1 MNAKPPRDDGDLN
14 PALDVVMA
22 WGPEQSRPILTRMK
36 ERFPERPEQELAALI
51 ALCEA
56 IGQHGVQ
63 LATEIGDSGLAREQA
78 MRELFERWPALD
90 NDHAWRALWQGFY
103 SYWRDNGR
111 FPEEPPPK
119 KRRRRK

>member
-1 MNAKPPRDDGDLN
+1 MNAKSQDEDLN

-22 WGPEQSRPILTRMK
+22 WGPEQARPILTRLK
-36 ERFPERPEQELAALI
+36 ERFPGRTEDELAALI

-56 IGQHGVQ
+56 IGRHGVQ
-63 LATEIGDSGLAREQA
+63 LAAEIGDRGMPREQA

-90 NDHAWRALWQGFY
+90 KDRAWRALWQGFY

-111 FPEEPPPK
+111 FPEEDPPK
-119 KRRRRK
+119 KRRRK